1 MLSYCLKWK
10 KDTEC
15 INPKV
20 SKPVIKRYHLYLNV
34 QCVIVRNQ
42 DLRKT
47 MKYVGYQSSFE

>member
-10 KDTEC
+10 KDTER

-20 SKPVIKRYHLYLNV
+20 SKPVIKKHYLYLNV
-34 QCVIVRNQ
+34 QWVIVRNQ

-47 MKYVGYQSSFE
+47 MK